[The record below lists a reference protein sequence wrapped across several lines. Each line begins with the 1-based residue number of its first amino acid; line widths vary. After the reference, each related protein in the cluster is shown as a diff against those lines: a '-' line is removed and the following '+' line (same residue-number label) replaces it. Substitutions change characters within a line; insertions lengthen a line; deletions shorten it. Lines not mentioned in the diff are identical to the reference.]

1 MKAITY
7 DLWNTIFQNYFYNQH
22 RFDFFLDFLNN
33 KGFTFSE
40 EKIRFG
46 FKNKFYLASINIE
59 DINFGHIT
67 TKERVK
73 NLLNYLEL
81 DLISTEINELIKGF
95 ESIMLEDPPPLKK
108 NVRKTLKKTSETH
121 KIGLISNTGIT
132 PGRIIERVFKKYEIL
147 QYFDI
152 LTYSDEVGVYKP
164 HPKIF
169 EVALRG
175 LKTKPEETIHVGDII
190 ETDIKGAK
198 AFGMRAVW
206 IGDLRNKKSKAISP
220 DFTIKELYEIV
231 DILKEL

>member
-7 DLWNTIFQNYFYNQH
+7 DLWNTIFQNHFYNQH
-22 RFDFFLDFLNN
+22 RFDFFIDFLNN
-33 KGFTFSE
+33 KGLSLSE

-46 FKNKFYLASINIE
+46 FKNNFYLAGINIE
-59 DINFGHIT
+59 DINYRHIT

-81 DLISTEINELIKGF
+81 DLTSTEVNVLIEGF

-108 NVRKTLKKTSETH
+108 NVRNTLKKTSETH

-132 PGRIIERVFKKYEIL
+132 PGKIIECVFKEYEIL

-169 EVALRG
+169 EVALKG

-198 AFGMRAVW
+198 AFGMKAVW
-206 IGDLRNKKSKAISP
+206 IGDLRNKKSETISP
-220 DFTIKELYEIV
+220 DFTIKDLYEIV
-231 DILKEL
+231 DILQGL